1 MPINLK
7 PFAGPYLTVSGRPQR
22 LHELEVE
29 RGLPL
34 PDARA
39 YAVLTLRGAGA
50 AHAGRE
56 ATWRALKAAHCV
68 GSERSPPVCE
78 VSNRQLQAKVGNSRG
93 W

>member
-7 PFAGPYLTVSGRPQR
+7 PFAGPYLTVSGGPHR
-22 LHELEVE
+22 LHKLEVE

-34 PDARA
+34 PDARVH
-39 YAVLTLRGAGA
+39 AVPAPRGAGSA
-50 AHAGRE
+50 NTGRE
-56 ATWRALKAAHCV
+56 AAWWALKAAHCV